1 MNCQNYM
8 MNTSALEKNRLL
20 TKKDL
25 LDIIIND
32 PDLSIDNFKK
42 MKVNDIRDILK
53 ITHIIDGHYKN
64 MSGYCFTCL
73 TPLRAD
79 YTRNKN
85 YCIDC

>member
-53 ITHIIDGHYKN
+53 ITHTIDGHYRN
-64 MSGYCFTCL
+64 MSGYCFSCL